1 MTKTHL
7 RMGALLLAT
16 LGLAAASVAQP
27 FDREGRRGD
36 WREGRRG
43 AMRGGFEASGLK
55 IGGSFPA
62 IDIHDAA
69 GKPFN
74 TASLKGHFTVVVSG
88 CLT

>member
-7 RMGALLLAT
+7 RIGALLVAT
-16 LGLAAASVAQP
+16 LGLVSASFAQP
-27 FDREGRRGD
+27 FDREGRRSD
-36 WREGRRG
+36 WAEGRGG

-55 IGGSFPA
+55 IGSAFPA
-62 IDIHDAA
+62 IDIYDAG

-74 TASLKGHFTVVVSG
+74 TASLKGQFTVVVAG

>member
-1 MTKTHL
+1 MTQTHL
-7 RMGALLLAT
+7 RIGALLLAT
-16 LGLAAASVAQP
+16 LGLVSASFAQP

-36 WREGRRG
+36 WREGRGG

-55 IGGSFPA
+55 TGGAFPA
-62 IDIHDAA
+62 IDIHDAE

-74 TASLKGHFTVVVSG
+74 TASLKGHFTVVVAG

>member
-1 MTKTHL
+1 MTKTYL
-7 RMGALLLAT
+7 RIGALMLAM
-16 LGLAAASVAQP
+16 LGLVSASFAQP

-36 WREGRRG
+36 WRGG
-43 AMRGGFEASGLK
+43 AMRGRFEASGLK
-55 IGGSFPA
+55 TGSSFPA
-62 IDIHDAA
+62 IDIYDAG